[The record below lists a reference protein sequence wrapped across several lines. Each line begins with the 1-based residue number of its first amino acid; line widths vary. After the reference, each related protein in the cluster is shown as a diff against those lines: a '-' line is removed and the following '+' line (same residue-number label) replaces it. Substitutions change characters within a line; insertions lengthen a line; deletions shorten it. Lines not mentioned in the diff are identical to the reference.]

1 MKTAP
6 DDPKGV
12 IRRRRLRPY
21 LSAALLILLLVPL
34 DAAAGSCKPTEPDE
48 LGPFY
53 KPGAPV
59 RASVGK
65 GYVLAGTVRSA
76 KDCAPIEGA
85 AIELWLAGPDGG
97 YGDAYRA
104 TVIADGKGAYRFESH
119 VPPPYYGRPPHIH
132 LRVSARGFDPL
143 VTQQYPEAGRRKGT
157 FDVVLVPVR

>member
-6 DDPKGV
+6 DDAKGV
-12 IRRRRLRPY
+12 MRRRRLRPH
-21 LSAALLILLLVPL
+21 LTAGLLLL
-34 DAAAGSCKPTEPDE
+34 LLLTQDAAAGSCKPTEPDE

-65 GYVLAGTVRSA
+65 GYVLGGTVRSA
-76 KDCAPIEGA
+76 KDCSPVASA
-85 AIELWLAGPDGG
+85 TIELWLAGPEGG

-104 TVIADGKGAYRFESH
+104 TVIADKKGVYRFESH

-132 LRVSARGFDPL
+132 LRVSARGFDAL
-143 VTQQYPEAGRRKGT
+143 VTQHYPEAGRRNGT
-157 FDVVLVPVR
+157 FDVVLAPLR

>member
-1 MKTAP
+1 MKTLP
-6 DDPKGV
+6 DDVEGGT
-12 IRRRRLRPY
+12 RRRRLRPC
-21 LSAALLILLLVPL
+21 LPALFLLLLLLPL
-34 DAAAGSCKPTEPDE
+34 DGHAGPCTPTEPDE

-76 KDCAPIEGA
+76 KDCAPVEGA
-85 AIELWLAGPDGG
+85 AVELWLAGPDGG

-119 VPPPYYGRPPHIH
+119 VPPPYYGRPPYIH
-132 LRVSARGFDPL
+132 LRVSARGFDTL
-143 VTQQYPEAGRRKGT
+143 VTQHYPDEGRRKGT